1 MNYNEVLYY
10 SLLPLFIALEAVAIS
25 FTYYAVTW
33 SRRVQSEETIS
44 RIHKSFIG
52 IFLVEFWYWLTTP
65 LLSFFK
71 ILKLTPNIITAISVA
86 LSLFTCYLLAIGEIG
101 AGGWMIVLSGSLD
114 MLDGRLARETG
125 QSSKAGAFF
134 DSCSDR
140 YSDSFVFIGLGIYFL
155 SRGSSISEGLFTIT
169 MTDYIGVIVIMTI
182 LLGAASMSYVKARGE
197 VAGATTK
204 RGLMQR
210 PERIMI
216 LSVFTVLHPFFVIV
230 LEKYGLH
237 PDFTLLGILIIM
249 SILINYSAIIR
260 MTAIFNTIKKMENSE

>member
-1 MNYNEVLYY
+1 MDYNEVLYY
-10 SLLPLFIALEAVAIS
+10 SLLPLIIALEAVAIS

-33 SRRVQSEETIS
+33 SRREQSEETIS

-71 ILKLTPNIITAISVA
+71 ILKLTPNRITAISVV
-86 LSLFTCYLLAIGEIG
+86 LSLFTGYLLAIGEIG

-140 YSDSFVFIGLGIYFL
+140 YSDSFVFIGLGVYFL
-155 SRGSSISEGLFTIT
+155 SKGGSFADKIFTISI
-169 MTDYIGVIVIMTI
+169 TDYIGVLVIMTI

-197 VAGATTK
+197 VVGATTK

-216 LSVFTVLHPFFVIV
+216 LSIFTVLHPFFVIV
-230 LEKYGLH
+230 LKKYGLN
-237 PDFTLLGILIIM
+237 PDSTLLGILVIM

-260 MTAIFNTIKKMENSE
+260 MTAIFNTIKKMENAE

>member
-1 MNYNEVLYY
+1 MDYNDVLYS
-10 SLLPLFIALEAVAIS
+10 SLLPLIIAIEAVAIS

-33 SRRVQSEETIS
+33 SGREQSEETIS

-52 IFLVEFWYWLTTP
+52 IFLVEYWYWLTTP

-71 ILKLTPNIITAISVA
+71 ILKLTPNRITAVSVV
-86 LSLFTCYLLAIGEIG
+86 LSLFTGYLLAIGEIG

-155 SRGSSISEGLFTIT
+155 SKGGSFSDKVFTISLS
-169 MTDYIGVIVIMTI
+169 DYAGVIVIMTI

-197 VAGATTK
+197 VVGATTK

-216 LSVFTVLHPFFVIV
+216 LSVFTVLHPFFVII

-237 PDFTLLGILIIM
+237 PDSTLLAVLIIM
-249 SILINYSAIIR
+249 SILINYSAIVR
-260 MTAIFNTIKKMENSE
+260 MTAIFNTIKKMESAE